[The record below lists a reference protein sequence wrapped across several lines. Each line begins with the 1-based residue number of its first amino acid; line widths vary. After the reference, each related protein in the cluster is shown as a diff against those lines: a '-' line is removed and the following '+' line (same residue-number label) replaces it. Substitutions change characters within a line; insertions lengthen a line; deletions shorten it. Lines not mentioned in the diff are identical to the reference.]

1 MDENTKIILWAGPTF
16 FSIILVFSVYAAY
29 FINQS
34 YPGHWPVILLILVIV
49 NIVGAIW
56 VFGTLNKWKK
66 EEERL
71 YRPPPEQVER
81 MMRLEK
87 AANEIIL
94 EQLKN
99 SIILINKVDRAA
111 KEQLEWWERLI
122 RADKNNDLFGVEDM
136 VNDRFKT
143 MQQNRA
149 MGLDQLKLNREREER
164 WRARDP
170 CLMDWDADAE
180 REKYVKVPTSSLGSY
195 SLTDVERAKIIKLRD
210 QRKELENA
218 IAKIEKDISAFQ
230 KIREGDKKTLYSMY
244 EQAKQDFAPEN
255 VAAEKKKML
264 EGLIA
269 KAAEVGF
276 SKENLGIKDD
286 GDKE

>member
-122 RADKNNDLFGVEDM
+122 RADKNNDLFGV
-136 VNDRFKT
+136 DR
-143 MQQNRA
+143 
-149 MGLDQLKLNREREER
+149 
-164 WRARDP
+164 
-170 CLMDWDADAE
+170 C
-180 REKYVKVPTSSLGSY
+180 
-195 SLTDVERAKIIKLRD
+195 
-210 QRKELENA
+210 
-218 IAKIEKDISAFQ
+218 
-230 KIREGDKKTLYSMY
+230 
-244 EQAKQDFAPEN
+244 
-255 VAAEKKKML
+255 
-264 EGLIA
+264 
-269 KAAEVGF
+269 
-276 SKENLGIKDD
+276 GI
-286 GDKE
+286 